1 MLMNFIISRYR
12 EFSKDSKRIV
22 ANFFSLSILEGVNYL
37 LPLITLPYLVRVLGP
52 AKFGVIAFAQ
62 AFITY
67 FVIVT
72 DYGFYLSAPKNIAI
86 HRASKTKVSQ
96 IFSSIMIIKSVFMGV
111 SLLVFMTLVFT
122 IARFRLDKF
131 IYIFAFGNVLGDV
144 LFPTW
149 FFQGMERMKYIT
161 WLYFIAKL
169 IFLVAI
175 FVFIRSSTDYLYV
188 PLFNSLGLIIAG
200 IVSLWIIFR
209 QFGVRFRIPPR
220 SLILSEIREGWHFFV
235 STLSIN
241 LYTYSGTFILGL
253 FAPEVFVGYY
263 SAAEKL
269 IRAVQRMLWAA
280 SRSVYPYI
288 NKLATESK
296 GKAMAFLRKIL
307 LIFGSSFLLISLI
320 IFIGAHFIVRIVL
333 GTQYEE
339 SIVVLKILAF
349 LPFIISMGNIFGIQ
363 TMLAFDL
370 KRAFSNIMLVTAF
383 LNIGVALVLVPVY
396 KHIGISI
403 AVLLTE
409 LFVTMLTFL
418 YVRRK
423 GIRFWEV
430 PISTR

>member
-22 ANFFSLSILEGVNYL
+22 ANFLSLSILEGVNYL

-96 IFSSIMIIKSVFMGV
+96 IFSSIMIVKSVFMGV
-111 SLLVFMTLVFT
+111 SLLVFMTVVFT
-122 IARFRLDKF
+122 IARFRSDKF

-144 LFPTW
+144 LFPRW

-169 IFLVAI
+169 VFLVAI
-175 FVFIRSSTDYLYV
+175 FVFIRSSADYLYV

-200 IVSLWIIFR
+200 IVSLWIISR

-235 STLSIN
+235 STLSIS
-241 LYTYSGTFILGL
+241 LYTCSGTFILGL
-253 FAPEVFVGYY
+253 LAPAVFVGYY

-269 IRAVQRMLWAA
+269 IRAVQRMLWVA
-280 SRSVYPYI
+280 SQSIYPFV
-288 NKLATESK
+288 NKLASESK
-296 GKAMAFLRKIL
+296 VKAMQFLKKAMFL
-307 LIFGSSFLLISLI
+307 FGGSFFVVSLT
-320 IFIGAHFIVRIVL
+320 IFIGAPLIVSILLGKQYGESVFVL
-333 GTQYEE
+333 R
-339 SIVVLKILAF
+339 ILAF

-363 TMLAFDL
+363 TMLAFNMKQAYSKIL
-370 KRAFSNIMLVTAF
+370 LLTALLNIVLAF
-383 LNIGVALVLVPVY
+383 LLVSSF
-396 KHIGISI
+396 KHIGVSF
-403 AVLLTE
+403 AVLAAEIFVALT
-409 LFVTMLTFL
+409 TFF
-418 YVRRK
+418 YVRSK
-423 GIRFWEV
+423 GFKFLEV
-430 PISTR
+430 PKNRE